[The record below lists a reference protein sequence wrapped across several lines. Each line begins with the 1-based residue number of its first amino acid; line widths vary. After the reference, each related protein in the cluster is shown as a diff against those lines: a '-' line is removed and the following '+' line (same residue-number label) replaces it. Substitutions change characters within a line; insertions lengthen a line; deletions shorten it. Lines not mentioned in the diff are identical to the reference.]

1 MNENKGGQWEMA
13 SNYNE
18 YYERLGYAK
27 KEEWKRCKLHDV
39 LSNPAFM
46 GKTIKLGDMIF
57 EVKGVSK
64 TLVWAGQNVPEGGF
78 IPQKHK
84 GTHDKYRRRVQKE
97 TDARGVS
104 YLKGTR
110 Y

>member
-1 MNENKGGQWEMA
+1 MA

-39 LSNPAFM
+39 LSDPAFR

-57 EVKGVSK
+57 EVKGS
-64 TLVWAGQNVPEGGF
+64 
-78 IPQKHK
+78 IKH
-84 GTHDKYRRRVQKE
+84 YQ
-97 TDARGVS
+97 
-104 YLKGTR
+104 
-110 Y
+110 